1 MHSIC
6 ATILS
11 ENKYYMM
18 HMTIESQQI
27 KLDKHMLSLSKSDSP
42 IWEIRSSGFVSKTI
56 KTGTSSL

>member
-1 MHSIC
+1 MYSIC

-27 KLDKHMLSLSKSDSP
+27 KLDKHMLSLSKGQSDL
-42 IWEIRSSGFVSKTI
+42 GN
-56 KTGTSSL
+56 